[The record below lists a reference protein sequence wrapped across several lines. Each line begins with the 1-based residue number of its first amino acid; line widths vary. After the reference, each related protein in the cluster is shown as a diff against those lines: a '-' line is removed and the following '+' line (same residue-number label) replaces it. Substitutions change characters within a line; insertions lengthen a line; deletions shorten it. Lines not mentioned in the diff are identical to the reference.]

1 MPLPNS
7 AACAMNGD
15 RYLLDTNAIVALL
28 RGDAPI
34 VDRLKTAEWVGISV
48 ISQIEFLAFTGLSD
62 YDRALFAEF
71 LNRSHVVGLTG
82 DATDL
87 INQIVQIRQVH
98 RLKLPDA
105 IIAASALQMRAT
117 LLTAD
122 QQLHNV
128 ASLKS
133 ASF

>member
-1 MPLPNS
+1 
-7 AACAMNGD
+7 MNGD

-34 VDRLKTAEWVGISV
+34 VSRLQAAEWIGISV

-62 YDRALFAEF
+62 ADRALFAEF
-71 LNRSHVVGLTG
+71 LRRANIVGLTG
-82 DATDL
+82 NDTAL
-87 INQIVQIRQVH
+87 INQIVQIRQTY

-105 IIAASALQMRAT
+105 IIAASALTRQAT

-122 QQLHNV
+122 QHLQNVPQLKV
-128 ASLKS
+128 V
-133 ASF
+133 SF